1 MSFKKAINIFL
12 SSKYLAFAITLLI
25 LALCTMPSKN
35 IEIPA
40 EMSDKTAHFLAFGA
54 WAFCWQ
60 AAFGK
65 YPQTFML
72 GVLYGIA
79 IEFLQGALPE
89 AFHRSFDMYDAL
101 ADSIGVVIGL
111 ILWKI
116 KTLLNL

>member
-1 MSFKKAINIFL
+1 MSFKSAINSFL
-12 SSKYLAFAITLLI
+12 SSKYLAFATTLVI
-25 LALCTMPSKN
+25 LVLCTMPSKN
-35 IEIPA
+35 IELPA
-40 EMSDKTAHFLAFGA
+40 KMSDKTAHFLAFAA

-60 AAFGK
+60 AAYGK
-65 YPQTFML
+65 YIQTFVL
-72 GVLYGIA
+72 GVLYGIV

-111 ILWKI
+111 ILWKT